1 MMSITKKENST
12 VFLLILLGMLS
23 AFGPFVTD
31 MYLPSLPA
39 MTDYFST
46 SLSLVQLGLTTSMI
60 GLALGQIFIGPLS
73 DKYGRRPL
81 LLVSMLLFIVS
92 TVFCLFAPDIYSFV
106 TLRLIQG
113 IGGAGGIVV
122 SRSVAADKFSGKEL
136 AKMLAVIGAI
146 NGVAPVAAPIIG
158 GLLTGTVGWKGIFMI
173 LLLIGVLLGISC
185 IGFHESLPTEKR
197 SKTGVLSTFRSFGK
211 VVRNRRYMLYT
222 LQLAFAQGILFAY
235 IASSPF
241 IIQQHYGF
249 SPFAFSICF
258 AINAISIGT
267 AAAMSVKFHRMEN
280 GTLIGCIGMLV
291 LSILEMGALYSGC
304 SFWVYELLMFT
315 LLFMMGLTFT
325 ASTTL
330 AMDCEHRYAGAASAL
345 LGALCFASGGIV
357 SPLVGLGNILISTG
371 VIFVI
376 CAVCSLLCALG
387 AVRRAVLIVTVYR
400 TFRVSSRVTK

>member
-1 MMSITKKENST
+1 MTAINKENSK
-12 VFLLILLGMLS
+12 VFLLTLLGMLS

-39 MTDYFST
+39 MADYFSA
-46 SLSLVQLGLTTSMI
+46 SLPMVQMGLTTSMI
-60 GLALGQIFIGPLS
+60 GLALGQIFFGPLS

-81 LLVSMLLFIVS
+81 LLVSMVLFIVS
-92 TVFCLFAPDIYSFV
+92 TLLCLFAPDIYSFV

-113 IGGAGGIVV
+113 VAGAGGIVI
-122 SRSVAADKFSGKEL
+122 SRSVATDKFSGKEL

-146 NGVAPVAAPIIG
+146 NGVAPVAAPVIG
-158 GLLTGTVGWKGIFMI
+158 GLLTGSVGWQGIFMI
-173 LLLIGVLLGISC
+173 LLFIGILLGIGC
-185 IGFHESLPTEKR
+185 IRFKESLPTEKR
-197 SKTGVLSTFRSFGK
+197 SKTGVFATFRSFGII
-211 VVRNRRYMLYT
+211 VHNRRYMLYV

-258 AINAISIGT
+258 AVNAVAIGV
-267 AAAMSVKFHRMEN
+267 AAAISVKFRRTEN
-280 GTLIGCIGMLV
+280 GTLTGCIGMLV
-291 LSILEMGALYSGC
+291 FAILQMAALYSGC
-304 SFWVYELLMFT
+304 GFWTYELLMFA

-330 AMDCEHRYAGAASAL
+330 VMDCERRYAGAASAL

-357 SPLVGLGNILISTG
+357 SPLVGLGDILLSTG
-371 VIFVI
+371 VTFVV
-376 CAVCSLLCALG
+376 CAVCSLLCALW
-387 AVRRAVLIVTVYR
+387 AVKRTALKVAVCR
-400 TFRVSSRVTK
+400 T